1 MEVRSINDDGKM
13 SDDVVEPNT
22 GEVLQPSGDA
32 GMRQIECEKA
42 VTSGA
47 NECADVPPSVVRN
60 NEHFQN
66 KNECTFKRGGK
77 CEIHGVI
84 GTKYKVTRKVWT
96 ELKTGIH
103 GWKTSQVTKYRCRV
117 GNMER
122 QVTRDDTAQ
131 NTESGIRKQALGRA
145 DEFPGTDLRI
155 SGRSNYGAGAL
166 K

>member
-1 MEVRSINDDGKM
+1 
-13 SDDVVEPNT
+13 
-22 GEVLQPSGDA
+22 
-32 GMRQIECEKA
+32 MRN
-42 VTSGA
+42 S
-47 NECADVPPSVVRN
+47 
-60 NEHFQN
+60 EHFQN

-84 GTKYKVTRKVWT
+84 GSKYKVTRKVWT

-103 GWKTSQVTKYRCRV
+103 GWKTSQVTKYRCKV

-122 QVTRDDTAQ
+122 KVTRDVTVQ